1 MKLADFMMQLPV
13 LLHTKTKTTIN
24 NHKHL
29 NWKILIQIVIIKQI
43 FHNEVLHKCN
53 YIVLILEWYLQ

>member
-29 NWKILIQIVIIKQI
+29 N
-43 FHNEVLHKCN
+43 
-53 YIVLILEWYLQ
+53 